1 MPVWDKFL
9 TDQDKKHLKVWGKN
23 DLFGFGDKPAIL
35 AIDLYYSVVGLVR
48 EPILESIKTWPGSC
62 GLAGW
67 EAVDKTVELLASAR
81 ENNIPIIYCHGLD
94 DFNVPWN
101 RKGGRGNPLAHLPAE
116 VRAKANEII
125 AEVTPR
131 PGDTV
136 LKKTAASIFQGTP
149 LEFKLNYLGIDTLI
163 VCGETTSGCVRAS
176 VVDGHANRYSIG
188 VVEECCFDRTEASHA
203 INLFDMHQ
211 KYADVVSLGYAKEY
225 MAKIGSSKKV
235 LVGA

>member
-1 MPVWDKFL
+1 MRVWDKFL
-9 TDQDKKHLKVWGKN
+9 TEQDKEHNRRVGKKE
-23 DLFGFGDKPAIL
+23 LFGFGEKPAIL

-62 GLAGW
+62 GEAGW
-67 EAVDKTVELLASAR
+67 ESVDKTVELLAAAR
-81 ENNIPIIYCHGLD
+81 ENNIPIIYCHGME
-94 DFNVPWN
+94 DFAVPWN
-101 RKGGRGNPLAHLPAE
+101 RKGGKTNPLAHLPAE

-125 AEVTPR
+125 AEVAPQ

-149 LEFKLNYLGIDTLI
+149 IEFKLNYLGIDTLI

-176 VVDGHANRYSIG
+176 VVDGHAYRYSIG

-211 KYADVVSLGYAKEY
+211 KYADVVSLEYAKEY
-225 MAKIGSSKKV
+225 LAKVGASKKV
-235 LVGA
+235 LTGV